1 MYVSDR
7 DGVQD
12 SRDNCPKV
20 PNSDQQDTDKDGK
33 GDACDLD
40 ADNDG
45 IPNIRD
51 NCPLAYN
58 PDQADLNSKCYKMTK
73 PIDLV
78 QIDIFLLDL
87 NTLYII
93 S

>member
-1 MYVSDR
+1 MFVVCR

-20 PNSDQQDTDKDGK
+20 PNSDQQDTDNDGK

-45 IPNIRD
+45 ILNVND
-51 NCPLAYN
+51 NCPVAYN
-58 PDQADLNSKCYKMTK
+58 PDQ
-73 PIDLV
+73 
-78 QIDIFLLDL
+78 LDL
-87 NTLYII
+87 NGN
-93 S
+93 